1 MFIFS
6 RHILISLLF
15 LSGLLAPAAAQD
27 TLRLLFIGDI
37 MCHDAQIASAYD
49 SATGHYDFDGVFE
62 QVSPLF
68 RHSDAAVGNLETTL
82 AGRPYQG
89 YPRFSSPDDLV
100 AACKKSGIGYL
111 VTANNH
117 ACDRG
122 KQGILRT
129 TEVLDL
135 LDIGHTGT
143 FRNSADRQLH
153 NLMIIEKGRLRTGI
167 LNYTYGTNGLPV
179 PAPAIVNRIDT
190 ARMAR
195 DILQAQKD
203 SLDKLIV
210 FLHWGE
216 QYQLH
221 PNSNQKKIADF
232 LFSQG
237 VDIIIGSHP
246 HVVQPMEYHPGD
258 SLRKERLV
266 VWSLGNFL
274 SNQRKPPR
282 DGGAM
287 VKITLVKKND
297 TTRITDQ
304 GYYLTW
310 VWKHFDGGK
319 WHYAILPC
327 PPGTTDIPQE
337 MDEFSKQKMNTF
349 MQETRKRLQNENE
362 NFDEIDGNTP
372 FSPDM

>member
-6 RHILISLLF
+6 RHILISLLL

-37 MCHDAQIASAYD
+37 MCHDAQITAAYD
-49 SATGHYDFDGVFE
+49 SATGRYDFDEVFE
-62 QVSPLF
+62 QVTPLF
-68 RHSDAAVGNLETTL
+68 RQADAAVANLETTL
-82 AGRPYQG
+82 AGLPYQG
-89 YPRFSSPDDLV
+89 YPRFSSPDALA
-100 AACKKSGIGYL
+100 AACRKSGIGYL

-117 ACDRG
+117 SCDRG
-122 KQGILRT
+122 KKGILRT
-129 TEVLDL
+129 TEVLEL

-143 FRNSADRQLH
+143 FRDSTDRQLH
-153 NLMIIEKGRLRTGI
+153 NLMIIEKGCLRTGI

-216 QYQLH
+216 QYQLL
-221 PNSNQKKIADF
+221 PNSTQKEIAAF
-232 LFSQG
+232 LFSRG

-287 VKITLVKKND
+287 AQISLVKAND
-297 TTRITDQ
+297 TTRIAGQ
-304 GYYLTW
+304 GFYLTW
-310 VWKHFDGGK
+310 VWKHLDGGK
-319 WHYAILPC
+319 WHFAILPC
-327 PPGTTDIPQE
+327 ARYETGHFPD
-337 MDEFSKQKMNTF
+337 MDPYSVNKMKAF
-349 MQETRKRLQNENE
+349 LQNTRTRLEKENV
-362 NFDEIDGNTP
+362 NFEEIK
-372 FSPDM
+372 FLLLR